1 MKVAEL
7 PFCRN
12 SNPIKW
18 QDPLFALLAI
28 AFYLPSYL
36 HDRISVSCRS
46 AGFGKSDRNIYRLT
60 TSPCKVIR
68 RCKFLFC
75 RTCRMHTLTRYYDVQ
90 VPYMHSQRQYCQ
102 FPTLAPMV
110 HKA

>member
-36 HDRISVSCRS
+36 HDHISVRCRS
-46 AGFGKSDRNIYRLT
+46 ANVSKSDRNIHRLAT
-60 TSPCKVIR
+60 LLSKGAIL
-68 RCKFLFC
+68 CKFLIHHIC
-75 RTCRMHTLTRYYDVQ
+75 
-90 VPYMHSQRQYCQ
+90 
-102 FPTLAPMV
+102 
-110 HKA
+110 